1 MKNIIKNIVVVCFLI
16 FVFVSCE
23 TDLNDITIEMGNGPE
38 NFVVNT
44 ENPLICTADNAAD
57 TVFVFTWTKADF
69 GQNITS
75 SYSLQFSTA
84 EGFDNAQE
92 LFVGNGLYMAGV
104 TSDNMNT
111 IMHKLGMPVDE
122 ATRLF
127 VRVKAKPML
136 LGSSM
141 ATLPEL
147 YSEQT
152 QTVTVTSY
160 ALPPLHFIGSMFGAY
175 GVDPYA
181 WDNTNYRYILF
192 RDDIL
197 SRDTYTGFFYGFD
210 PVTYAGQFKL
220 ISDSDLGTWTQYTSV
235 NGTLTT
241 DGPNMEPA
249 QGGYYEIN
257 TSLGDMKF
265 SMEPYDISGAA
276 EYSTIVLSG
285 SGVKSDVVLQQA
297 PQDVHIW
304 SADDVEL
311 VDGEV
316 AIKSDSKTWG
326 GTTFPYGKSDG
337 NGGVIKVDAGKY
349 FVKFCDLTGHYVFYE
364 KK

>member
-1 MKNIIKNIVVVCFLI
+1 MKNIIKNISIVCVALSLF
-16 FVFVSCE
+16 CACD
-23 TDLNDITIEMGNGPE
+23 TDLDNITISPTVAPGNLT
-38 NFVVNT
+38 VNT
-44 ENPLICTADNAAD
+44 DEPLICSSENAAD
-57 TVFVFTWTKADF
+57 TAFVFKWTPADF
-69 GQNITS
+69 GRNIS
-75 SYSLQFSTA
+75 SVYSLQFSIT
-84 EGFDNAQE
+84 EDFNEAQE
-92 LFVGNGLYMAGV
+92 ITVGNNILEAGI
-104 TSDNMNT
+104 TSDNLNT
-111 IMHKLGMPVDE
+111 IMHSLGMPIDVPADI
-122 ATRLF
+122 L
-127 VRVKAKPML
+127 VRVKARPMV
-136 LGSSM
+136 LGSS
-141 ATLPEL
+141 TPVLPEL